1 MKKSLL
7 FLLFVSMIGW
17 QVRAEMSLVV
27 CPIANTDQITALYSI
42 GKLVYSADSLYL
54 YDKEQMFIYG
64 EQLAKVQHVRYSDE
78 MIPIE
83 VGSENTKNTMQITV
97 YPNPTSDKLYINNLG
112 IGAVRLYTT
121 NGQLLQIIETKDSTT
136 EVDMSA
142 YPIGTYVLFCSN
154 KAFSIIKR

>member
-17 QVRAEMSLVV
+17 RVRAEMSLVV
-27 CPIANTDQITALYSI
+27 RPIANTDQITALYSI

-97 YPNPTSDKLYINNLG
+97 YPNPTSDKRI
-112 IGAVRLYTT
+112 
-121 NGQLLQIIETKDSTT
+121 
-136 EVDMSA
+136 
-142 YPIGTYVLFCSN
+142 
-154 KAFSIIKR
+154 

>member
-1 MKKSLL
+1 M
-7 FLLFVSMIGW
+7 
-17 QVRAEMSLVV
+17 
-27 CPIANTDQITALYSI
+27 
-42 GKLVYSADSLYL
+42 YL
-54 YDKEQMFIYG
+54 FIYG

-142 YPIGTYVLFCSN
+142 C
-154 KAFSIIKR
+154 R

>member
-1 MKKSLL
+1 
-7 FLLFVSMIGW
+7 MIGW
-17 QVRAEMSLVV
+17 RVRAEMSLVV
-27 CPIANTDQITALYSI
+27 RPIANTDQITALYSI

-83 VGSENTKNTMQITV
+83 VGSEN
-97 YPNPTSDKLYINNLG
+97 PNPTSDKLYINNLG